1 MAKKE
6 KKNIIQRFSPIL
18 ISLLAMIGISL
29 ILIFITLQALDVYTK
44 HDESVLVPDVKGSQ
58 EAAAA
63 DILLKSELGY
73 EIVDS
78 VYRADAKAGAVLE
91 QIPKE
96 NTKVKRGRTIYL
108 IIQAKGKQMVSIPP
122 LKDYSRRQAEA
133 QLQAL
138 GFTNISI
145 IEEPSQFKGLV
156 IKVLYRGNELESG
169 ASIPKGSR
177 IELVV
182 GAGGG
187 IDDEMLDD
195 SDSQLNQT
203 PPIDESFF

>member
-6 KKNIIQRFSPIL
+6 KKNIIQRLSPIL

-29 ILIFITLQALDVYTK
+29 ILIFITLQALDIYTK

-156 IKVLYRGNELESG
+156 IRVLYRGNELGSG

-187 IDDEMLDD
+187 IDDEMSDD

-203 PPIDESFF
+203 PPVDESFF

>member
-29 ILIFITLQALDVYTK
+29 VLIFITLQALDVYTK

-182 GAGGG
+182 GTGGG

>member
-6 KKNIIQRFSPIL
+6 KKNIERFKPIL

-29 ILIFITLQALDVYTK
+29 FLIFITLQVLDVYTK
-44 HDESVLVPDVKGSQ
+44 HDESVLVPDVKGAQ
-58 EAAAA
+58 EGAAANMLNKN
-63 DILLKSELGY
+63 DLGY

-78 VYRADAKAGAVLE
+78 VYRADTKPGTVLE

-122 LKDYSRRQAEA
+122 LRDYSRRQAEA
-133 QLQAL
+133 QLQSL
-138 GFTNISI
+138 GFNNINI

-156 IKVLYRGNELESG
+156 IRVLYRGNEIEAG
-169 ASIPKGSR
+169 ASIPRGSR

-187 IDDEMLDD
+187 IDDEM
-195 SDSQLNQT
+195 SDENSEDQTNQT
-203 PPIDESFF
+203 PPVDETFF

>member
-58 EAAAA
+58 EATAA

>member
-18 ISLLAMIGISL
+18 TSLLAMIGISL
-29 ILIFITLQALDVYTK
+29 VLIFITLQALDVYTK

-58 EAAAA
+58 EATAA

>member
-6 KKNIIQRFSPIL
+6 KKNTIQRFSPIL

-29 ILIFITLQALDVYTK
+29 ILIFITLQVLDIYTK

-156 IKVLYRGNELESG
+156 IRVLYRGNELESG

-187 IDDEMLDD
+187 IDDEMLED
-195 SDSQLNQT
+195 SENQLNQT
-203 PPIDESFF
+203 PPVDESFF

>member
-29 ILIFITLQALDVYTK
+29 VLIFITLQALDVYTK

-58 EAAAA
+58 EATAA

-156 IKVLYRGNELESG
+156 IRVLYRGNELESG

>member
-6 KKNIIQRFSPIL
+6 KKNIRRFLPIL
-18 ISLLAMIGISL
+18 VSLLLMLVIVL
-29 ILIFITLQALDVYTK
+29 ILVFISMKGLNIYTK
-44 HDESVLVPDVKGSQ
+44 HDESINVPNVKGSQ
-58 EAAAA
+58 EEIAAT
-63 DILLKSELGY
+63 ILAKSDLSY

-78 VYRADAKAGAVLE
+78 VYRNDGEPGAVLE

-96 NTKVKRGRTIYL
+96 GSKVKRERTIYL
-108 IIQAKGKQMVSIPP
+108 VIQAKGKQMVSIPS

-138 GFTNISI
+138 GFPNISI
-145 IEEPSQFKGLV
+145 IEEPSQFKGVV
-156 IKVLYRGNELESG
+156 IKVLYRGKEVEPGS
-169 ASIPKGSR
+169 SIPKGSR

-187 IDDEMLDD
+187 APEDLYDD
-195 SDSQLNQT
+195 SENQLNPT
-203 PPIDESFF
+203 PPVDEAFF

>member
-29 ILIFITLQALDVYTK
+29 VLIFITLQALDVYTK